1 MRKSGG
7 NGEGPKVENPV
18 LISGSVKCTDKG

>member
-1 MRKSGG
+1 MGKSGG
-7 NGEGPKVENPV
+7 NGEGPEEENPV